1 MSVTLRKITEEDLEQ
16 IMRWRMD
23 PEITRYMNTD
33 PKLTLEG
40 QKKWFA
46 KVQQDPD
53 VSYWI
58 IQIDG
63 TPAGVINYTGL
74 MNPAGDLGWAYYVGE
89 KKLRS
94 IQAALALEMSMYDH
108 AFLDLGKNAVYSD
121 VFTLNQ
127 GVIQLHKICGCE
139 VVEEKK
145 ACVEKNGTA
154 YDVTFM
160 RMTADHWKEIRD
172 NKNTNILYFH
182 KISIRRFVPAQEAIT
197 AEDLQ
202 VTERQGYYYEQRN
215 HDRKSQDQ

>member
-1 MSVTLRKITEEDLEQ
+1 MKEKIIKLIEDVLKVPAGTITEDTMIEDVEQWDSLAHVMIIGQLEEELGVS
-16 IMRWRMD
+16 IPLDEAIELKGMR
-23 PEITRYMNTD
+23 ELLEKAD

-58 IQIDG
+58 IEIDG
-63 TPAGVINYTGL
+63 TAAGVINYTGL
-74 MNPAGDLGWAYYVGE
+74 TNPTGDLGWAYYVGE

-94 IQAALALEMSMYDH
+94 IQTALALEMSMYDH

-145 ACVEKNGTA
+145 AHVVKNGAA
-154 YDVTFM
+154 YDVTYM
-160 RMTADHWKEIRD
+160 RMTAEHWKGIRD
-172 NKNTNILYFH
+172 SK
-182 KISIRRFVPAQEAIT
+182 K
-197 AEDLQ
+197 
-202 VTERQGYYYEQRN
+202 YE
-215 HDRKSQDQ
+215 HIVFP